1 MSPGADSGK
10 GRRENR
16 QSCAYL
22 GPCHVALGSRSRQF
36 VEQTVLGWR
45 SVEGSSLSSVIV
57 GEVGQLGLRKGI
69 RGSAASNLAAYGEGN
84 YAIMHYSGKFPS
96 RGKKW
101 FSPKSPRSPAT
112 PVRLVK
118 AFKVAVFKL
127 HNPSQRKRAVM
138 RDAMKR
144 AHLAYTKL
152 LDAHLPDQ
160 DEIDR
165 LAALPT
171 RERPSTWIISHG
183 FHSGHVWLV
192 PAART
197 KRRR

>member
-1 MSPGADSGK
+1 MYK
-10 GRRENR
+10 GTTRT
-16 QSCAYL
+16 
-22 GPCHVALGSRSRQF
+22 ALAP
-36 VEQTVLGWR
+36 EQHMT
-45 SVEGSSLSSVIV
+45 
-57 GEVGQLGLRKGI
+57 KT
-69 RGSAASNLAAYGEGN
+69 
-84 YAIMHYSGKFPS
+84 
-96 RGKKW
+96 
-101 FSPKSPRSPAT
+101 SPKSPRSPAT

-144 AHLAYTKL
+144 AHLAYGKL

-165 LAALPT
+165 LAALPK

-197 KRRR
+197 KTGAGRST